1 MTLVLND
8 FFAGDLPE
16 TRNRGGRRNSRFGY
30 AVFKWINGVHLMMR
44 VMGLVG
50 ATFVA
55 SQLVCGG
62 ALAATTQEPV
72 RWHAAHKRIVEPAGV
87 VTALREV
94 AASPPSGAPVGNSP
108 VGNSPVGN
116 SIKPTGA
123 TVATPDGAQRKA
135 PGDEAIEPAE
145 QAVAWHPRHSHHA
158 RKVAVAKR
166 GVVKPAAEEQEQ
178 IEPPA
183 GHLPELS
190 PDILSPQQLRVRN
203 IALMNGDRKFLM
215 VDKGMGKIFLFE
227 DGKPVLMGNALT
239 GESFA
244 DRLPP
249 KELSERM
256 DALNALD
263 TKVTPAGRF
272 TVTRGYD
279 KDYGPLFDINQIKGK
294 DWGIAIHQVY
304 LGIPSENRA
313 ARLQSPREDDKN
325 ITFGCI
331 NVAPDTIHLLLRVLP
346 EHEPTVLY
354 VLPRDEKQTV
364 AFFASHN
371 S

>member
-1 MTLVLND
+1 
-8 FFAGDLPE
+8 
-16 TRNRGGRRNSRFGY
+16 
-30 AVFKWINGVHLMMR
+30 MMR
-44 VMGLVG
+44 VMGLVS

-62 ALAATTQEPV
+62 ALAATTREPM
-72 RWHAAHKRIVEPAGV
+72 RWHAAQKRVLDPAGV

-94 AASPPSGAPVGNSP
+94 AAPPPLAAPVGNSVEP
-108 VGNSPVGN
+108 GG
-116 SIKPTGA
+116 T
-123 TVATPDGAQRKA
+123 TVATSDGARRPA
-135 PGDEAIEPAE
+135 PGDEAVEPE
-145 QAVAWHPRHSHHA
+145 ERQAAWHPRHPHHA
-158 RKVAVAKR
+158 PKASLAKR
-166 GVVKPAAEEQEQ
+166 GEAKPAAEEPEQ

-183 GHLPELS
+183 GHLPQLS
-190 PDILSPQQLRVRN
+190 PDVLTPQQLGVRN
-203 IALMNGDRKFLM
+203 IALRNGDRTFLM

-239 GESFA
+239 GQSFA

-249 KELSERM
+249 KELSEKF
-256 DALNALD
+256 DTLNALD

-279 KDYGPLFDINQIKGK
+279 KDYGPLFDVNQIRGK

-304 LGIPSENRA
+304 LGIPSEHRA

-331 NVAPDTIHLLLRVLP
+331 NVAPDTIHVLLRELP

-354 VLPRDEKQTV
+354 VLPRDETQTV
-364 AFFASHN
+364 TFFAQHN